1 MGKGKQWT
9 PEEDAYLSKM
19 WGYVSI
25 DGLGK
30 HLNRSRNAVI
40 CRVRRLGLPPF
51 LESGDYVTMN
61 QLLHA
66 LGHGS
71 VHAYHAKSWVEER
84 GFPMKIKMRS
94 SKARVKVVYLDEFWA
109 WAEKNRSFVDFSRME
124 PLALGQEPAWVQEQR
139 RIDYRSF
146 AIQRKD
152 PWTEQEDSRLKMLL
166 GLKKYGYAELSEML
180 SRSAGAIQRRI
191 SDLGLT
197 DKPVRVPTHGQN
209 SVWTPEHVQILCE
222 GIRNGVSYTILA
234 RQIGKSEKAVRGRV
248 YLDYLTE
255 NADKVRAMLGD
266 GKWGDGAPLPTVKQ
280 GIYHS
285 RYRTDTNTDLERLA
299 GLLLLRLR
307 DLRKEEGKD
316 DYWQKESCQH
326 WNLIAGCTKGE
337 TDCDACPHFLR
348 IKPQYCCRCGA
359 TFLERTEQTFCSACR
374 TARRNQAR
382 RKWAREHDDK

>member
-9 PEEDAYLSKM
+9 PEEDAYLSEM

-40 CRVRRLGLPPF
+40 VRVRRLGLPPF

-66 LGHGS
+66 LGYGNVHG
-71 VHAYHAKSWVEER
+71 YHVKSWVEER

-94 SKARVKVVYLDEFWA
+94 SKARIKVVYLEDFWA

-124 PLALGQEPAWVQEQR
+124 PLALGKEPAWVQEQR

-152 PWTEQEDSRLKMLL
+152 HWTEQEDSRLKMLL

-222 GIRNGVSYTILA
+222 GIRNGVSYAILA

-248 YLDYLTE
+248 YVDYLTE

-266 GKWGDGAPLPTVKQ
+266 GEWGDGAPLPTVKQ
-280 GIYHS
+280 AVYHS
-285 RYRTDTNTDLERLA
+285 RYRTDTNADLERLA

-307 DLRKEEGKD
+307 ELRKDEGKD
-316 DYWQKESCQH
+316 DFWLKETCQH
-326 WNLIAGCTKGE
+326 WSLIEGCTKGE

-374 TARRNQAR
+374 TARRNLYR

>member
-1 MGKGKQWT
+1 MARGKKWT
-9 PEEDAYLSKM
+9 PEEDAYLSEM

-30 HLNRSRNAVI
+30 HLNRSRNSVI
-40 CRVRRLGLPPF
+40 VRVRRLGLPPF

-66 LGHGS
+66 LGYGS
-71 VHAYHAKSWVEER
+71 VHAYHVKSWVEER

-197 DKPVRVPTHGQN
+197 DKPVRVPSHGKD
-209 SVWTPEHVQILCE
+209 SVWTPEHVQILSE
-222 GIRNGVSYTILA
+222 GIRNGVSYAILS
-234 RQIGKSEKAVRGRV
+234 RQIGKSEK
-248 YLDYLTE
+248 
-255 NADKVRAMLGD
+255 KVRVMLGD
-266 GKWGDGAPLPTVKQ
+266 GEWGDGAPVPTVKQ
-280 GIYHS
+280 AVYHS
-285 RYRTDTNTDLERLA
+285 RYRTDTKANLERAA

-307 DLRKEEGKD
+307 ELRKD
-316 DYWQKESCQH
+316 DVYWQKEVCQH
-326 WNLIAGCTKGE
+326 WSLFKGCTMGE
-337 TDCDACPHFLR
+337 SDCDACPHFLR
-348 IKPQYCCRCGA
+348 IQPQFCCRCGA
-359 TFLERTEQTFCSACR
+359 TFLERTEQTFCLACR
-374 TARRNQAR
+374 TARRKQAQ
-382 RKWAREHDDK
+382 RKWARCHGDRRG

>member
-1 MGKGKQWT
+1 MGKGKQWA
-9 PEEDAYLSKM
+9 PEEDAYLSEM

-40 CRVRRLGLPPF
+40 GRVRRLGLPPF

-66 LGHGS
+66 LGYGS

-84 GFPMKIKMRS
+84 DFPMKIKMRS
-94 SKARVKVVYLDEFWA
+94 SKASVKVVYLDEFWA

-152 PWTEQEDSRLKMLL
+152 RWTEQEDSRLKMLL

-180 SRSAGAIQRRI
+180 ARSAGAIQRRI

-222 GIRNGVSYTILA
+222 GIRNGVSYAILA